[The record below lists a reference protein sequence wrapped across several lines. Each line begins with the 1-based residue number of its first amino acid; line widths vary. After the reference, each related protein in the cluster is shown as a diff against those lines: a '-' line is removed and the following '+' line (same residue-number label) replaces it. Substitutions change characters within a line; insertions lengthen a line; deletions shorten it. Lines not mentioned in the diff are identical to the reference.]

1 MNEYYERGMI
11 EAKIGSP
18 KLERY
23 GNRLD
28 VAVPITEGPVF
39 HLGELRGLAVPRT
52 LHRGDVFVRSKVT
65 GGGRGAR
72 RSRSMPTVVPITQL
86 DAEHHTHRFHFEI
99 TWRMPWSALRLLH
112 ALTA

>member
-1 MNEYYERGMI
+1 MI
-11 EAKIGSP
+11 DAKVGAP
-18 KLERY
+18 RLERH

-39 HLGELRGLAVPRT
+39 RLGTLRGLVVPHT

-65 GGGRGAR
+65 SAVADL
-72 RSRSMPTVVPITQL
+72 SAALDADVVPASTL
-86 DAEHHTHRFHFEI
+86 DTEHHRIDLTFEI

-112 ALTA
+112 WH